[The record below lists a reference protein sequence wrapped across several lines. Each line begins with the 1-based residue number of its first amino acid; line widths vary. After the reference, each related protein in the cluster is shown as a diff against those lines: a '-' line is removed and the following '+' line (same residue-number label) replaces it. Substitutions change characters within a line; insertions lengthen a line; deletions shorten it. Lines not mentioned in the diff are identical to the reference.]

1 VDIALKPFLRRKY
14 LLTKSECSFYKVLRD
29 VVAPNPVA
37 LKVRLAD
44 LIEADDRH
52 QLWQANFDR
61 IKAKHIDFVVCDAA
75 LSPVIAIELD
85 DPSHQRPDRQ
95 QRDRDVDRIF
105 ELAGM
110 PILHQ
115 PVQREY
121 CAGEIEKHLL
131 AKLRSDF
138 KK

>member
-1 VDIALKPFLRRKY
+1 MDIALKPFLRRKY
-14 LLTKSECSFYKVLRD
+14 LLTKSERSFYKVLRD

-44 LIEADDRH
+44 LIDADDRH
-52 QLWQANFDR
+52 QLWRANFDR

-75 LSPVIAIELD
+75 FSPLIAIELD
-85 DPSHQRPDRQ
+85 DVSHQRPDRQ
-95 QRDRDVDRIF
+95 TRDRDVDRIF

-121 CAGEIEKHLL
+121 QAKEIERRILSTLK
-131 AKLRSDF
+131 R
-138 KK
+138 

>member
-1 VDIALKPFLRRKY
+1 MDIALKPFLRRKY
-14 LLTKSECSFYKVLRD
+14 LLTKSERSFYKVLRD

-44 LIEADDRH
+44 LIDADDRH

-75 LSPVIAIELD
+75 LSPLIAIELD
-85 DPSHQRPDRQ
+85 DVSHQRPDRQ
-95 QRDRDVDRIF
+95 TRDRDVDRIF

-121 CAGEIEKHLL
+121 QAKEIERQILSTLK
-131 AKLRSDF
+131 R
-138 KK
+138 